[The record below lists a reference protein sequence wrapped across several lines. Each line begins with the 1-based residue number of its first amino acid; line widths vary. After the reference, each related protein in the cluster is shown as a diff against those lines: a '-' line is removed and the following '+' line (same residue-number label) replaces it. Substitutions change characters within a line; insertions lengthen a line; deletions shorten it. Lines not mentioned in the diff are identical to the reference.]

1 MTGMDINLI
10 ITYSNEGI
18 LTTLPTKFTLR
29 PEQLAGSSAYHE
41 QIHGGFGGYTGG
53 KPGPPPARTIVTKSG
68 IRFRFIFATD
78 RILQFNVSSCV
89 FLWVEGF
96 LLLVS
101 EEYYLY
107 IFVFLNNN
115 TT

>member
-53 KPGPPPARTIVTKSG
+53 IPGPPPARTIVTKSG
-68 IRFRFIFATD
+68 IQFRFIFATD

-101 EEYYLY
+101 KEYYLY